1 MINLRRGHK
10 KFLLSGS
17 FLVLCCF
24 RIQPAASDLDFYTSD
39 MISKEAYRKISLD
52 FRDASLKTILKIF
65 SEQSGLNFIASQS
78 IQDRTITLYLDN
90 VPLKEALDNIMA
102 ANNLKYELDPGSNIF
117 IVKETGRPDIETVTK
132 IYHLKYARL
141 KSSKLES
148 VIAGGGA
155 AGGASGGAA
164 GGPADAGGGASSGEG
179 GGGGGGGI
187 EDVIMSVLSPN
198 GKFKDDPRTNTL
210 VIQDIPVQFEL
221 IDRVIA
227 LLDVPSP
234 QVMIEVEMLDVSKKT
249 IDEMGVDTTASI
261 MQLKGSST
269 ETKFPFSIDGRVGI
283 PSPAF
288 TYGTLSNAVFTA
300 VLDLL
305 TTDTRTKFLARPR
318 ILTMNNESAEI
329 KIATNEAIGQNTVT
343 TSSEGT
349 ATSTSAAERVE
360 TGVSLKV
367 TPQIDSH
374 SGYVTMFIQPVVSE
388 AKTGATFGNTTF
400 KDPEVRSS
408 TTTLMVKDGETIV
421 VGGLIRTKE
430 ETTIK
435 KIPFLGDIPL
445 AGGFFRHKDKSQ
457 EERELIVFI
466 TPRIIGNNE
475 AVALARSEGALPVD
489 MPAREQGA
497 ALVRKEEIDNML
509 KRWEN

>member
-1 MINLRRGHK
+1 MMDKRGGYK
-10 KFLLSGS
+10 KLLLGS
-17 FLVLCCF
+17 FLFVLSCF
-24 RIQPAASDLDFYTSD
+24 GIQPAAPDFDFYTTD
-39 MISKEAYRKISLD
+39 LISKESYRKISLD

-117 IVKETGRPDIETVTK
+117 IVRETGRPDIETITK

-141 KSSKLES
+141 KTSRLES
-148 VIAGGGA
+148 AIAGGA

-164 GGPADAGGGASSGEG
+164 AGGPADSGGGASSGE

-198 GKFKDDPRTNTL
+198 GKIKDDPRTNTL

-221 IDRVIA
+221 IDKVIA

-269 ETKFPFSIDGRVGI
+269 ETKFPFSIDGRAGI

-349 ATSTSAAERVE
+349 ATSTQAAERVE

-388 AKTGATFGNTTF
+388 AKTGATFGSTTF

-408 TTTLMVKDGETIV
+408 TTTLMVRDGETIV
-421 VGGLIRTKE
+421 VGGLIRTKD

-445 AGGFFRHKDKSQ
+445 AGGFFRHKDKTQ

-466 TPRIIGNNE
+466 TPRIIGNSE
-475 AVALARSEGALPVD
+475 AVALARSEGIVPIKMPV
-489 MPAREQGA
+489 REQGT